1 MKKLTIIIILA
12 GFLVTSAFAKGI
24 DIVQSKGT
32 GQSVIVSLTP
42 KPASMDADQNVTLEA
57 VFNVPLDETSVQ
69 KNSVKLKRIT
79 KNKKRKV
86 NGDVVY
92 DAAKNAVTF
101 TPDALLGY
109 GYYEV
114 DFKSL
119 KATKA
124 NKEQQIKEI
133 KYRFYVPEVIN
144 GFKLPPEPDKALNDS
159 TLLGIDVNDNGV
171 RDDVERKIVK
181 KYVKQIEIKL
191 MLSYAKKHQEMLKDP
206 AASAIESEKKMSKII
221 DCRMYLKHQ
230 GIRVNDIVDFTENN
244 IYNTKERVRAYLDFN
259 QALSGGVYG
268 SGPADWNAD
277 ACDFDV
283 EQMLKDRK

>member
-24 DIVQSKGT
+24 DVAKSKGT

-57 VFNVPLDETSVQ
+57 AFNVPLDEKSVQ

-79 KNKKRKV
+79 KNKKQKIKG
-86 NGDVVY
+86 NVVY
-92 DAAKNAVTF
+92 DAAKNAVMF
-101 TPDALLGY
+101 TPDALLNY

-114 DFKSL
+114 EFKGL
-119 KATKA
+119 KAAKA
-124 NKEQQIKEI
+124 DKKQHIKEI

-144 GFKLPPEPDKALNDS
+144 GYKLPPEPDEALNNA

-171 RDDVERKIVK
+171 RDDVERKIIA
-181 KYVKQIEIKL
+181 KYQKPIEIEL
-191 MLSYAKKHQEMLKDP
+191 MMTYAKIDQETLEKP
-206 AASAIESEKKMSKII
+206 LSEALVLERKASRAS
-221 DCRMYLKHQ
+221 DCEMYLLDF
-230 GIRVNDIVDFTENN
+230 GIDIKDSIGDSEDFT
-244 IYNTKERVRAYLDFN
+244 YNTKIRAKKYIN
-259 QALSGGVYG
+259 YNEALSGGVYG
-268 SGPADWNAD
+268 GSPADETVK